1 MSLQAAPSSPP
12 PPVDV
17 AGVSERANTSS
28 SETSNSASGCVRS
41 SEALAADE
49 ALGQAVL
56 AMLALPFDK
65 LEQQLHELK

>member
-1 MSLQAAPSSPP
+1 MSLQDAPSSPP

-17 AGVSERANTSS
+17 AGVSERADTNG
-28 SETSNSASGCVRS
+28 ASGCARS
-41 SEALAADE
+41 SEAVAADE

-56 AMLALPFDK
+56 AILALPFDK